1 MVHTRLVAHP
11 ERQQMTE
18 SVIFGHVD
26 NVKAY
31 PSTGQ
36 ARIEISVP
44 VEFYPQVVQALW
56 DGDVIVSLA
65 SPDLRAALGRYG
77 VHTAAA
83 DPEHPETG
91 ENGNSGNSGNP
102 VSPSECGP
110 LCKWAGMVCKE
121 PTFWEYLGVECE
133 DAAVSLFRHECGV
146 GSRRE
151 LDDNPEASGR
161 AHKIRHDYMAW
172 KSNQTGPG
180 GW

>member
-1 MVHTRLVAHP
+1 
-11 ERQQMTE
+11 MTDT
-18 SVIFGHVD
+18 VIYGHVD

-36 ARIEISVP
+36 ARIEISIP

-56 DGDVIVSLA
+56 DGDVIVSLV
-65 SPDLRAALGRYG
+65 SPELRAALGRYG
-77 VHTAAA
+77 VHQAAS
-83 DPEHPETG
+83 DPDLPETG
-91 ENGNSGNSGNP
+91 NAGNAGNAGIP
-102 VSPSECGP
+102 QSPHCGP

-121 PTFWEYLGVECE
+121 PAFWEFLGVESE

-161 AHKIRHDYMAW
+161 AHKIRNEYMIWA
-172 KSNQTGPG
+172 KNGYV
-180 GW
+180 